1 MPVRCGSS
9 KRGQPRSAPCPHPS
23 NTSPSPSS
31 TPPVFGRD
39 LRSLRIR
46 RGFDR
51 AADFTALLRHKYG
64 VDVSDRTLYA
74 IERGEQ
80 VPRLD
85 FYLAA
90 LAALEA
96 EPGYFKPAV
105 RADVAERL

>member
-1 MPVRCGSS
+1 MSRSSPAEPKPVLDP
-9 KRGQPRSAPCPHPS
+9 K
-23 NTSPSPSS
+23 
-31 TPPVFGRD
+31 VFGRD

-51 AADFTALLRHKYG
+51 APDFTGLLRHKYG
-64 VDVSDRTLYA
+64 VEVSDRTLYA

-80 VPRLD
+80 MPRLD

-96 EPGYFKPAV
+96 ERDYFKPAV

>member
-1 MPVRCGSS
+1 VSEPSTADPKPVLDP
-9 KRGQPRSAPCPHPS
+9 K
-23 NTSPSPSS
+23 
-31 TPPVFGRD
+31 VFGRD

-46 RGFDR
+46 RGYDR
-51 AADFTALLRHKYG
+51 APDFTGLLRHKYG
-64 VDVSDRTLYA
+64 VEVSDRTLYA

-80 VPRLD
+80 MPRLD

-96 EPGYFKPAV
+96 ETGYFKPAV

>member
-1 MPVRCGSS
+1 MRVIEARPQKERAVPASEPRKPKPVLDAG
-9 KRGQPRSAPCPHPS
+9 
-23 NTSPSPSS
+23 
-31 TPPVFGRD
+31 VFGRD

-46 RGFDR
+46 RGYDR

-64 VDVSDRTLYA
+64 VEVSDRTLYA

-90 LAALEA
+90 VAALEA
-96 EPGYFKPAV
+96 GPGYFTPAV